1 MEYSCYTIYDRHTL
15 ADMSR
20 ALRKTVRKKTARR
33 WWMAGCL
40 LLVLGLSLLLEP
52 GERLWFKAIILV
64 AVVCLFVVQGW
75 GDGLNALMAQRRM
88 MPGSELC
95 SSSFYG
101 DHYECKISGA
111 TTSWEYVWEHPGH
124 CGDPGLSCLCAGEKP
139 RPGVFQ
145 TRVKGGHGGFLPQL
159 PGA

>member
-52 GERLWFKAIILV
+52 G
-64 AVVCLFVVQGW
+64 
-75 GDGLNALMAQRRM
+75 
-88 MPGSELC
+88 
-95 SSSFYG
+95 
-101 DHYECKISGA
+101 
-111 TTSWEYVWEHPGH
+111 
-124 CGDPGLSCLCAGEKP
+124 
-139 RPGVFQ
+139 
-145 TRVKGGHGGFLPQL
+145 
-159 PGA
+159 